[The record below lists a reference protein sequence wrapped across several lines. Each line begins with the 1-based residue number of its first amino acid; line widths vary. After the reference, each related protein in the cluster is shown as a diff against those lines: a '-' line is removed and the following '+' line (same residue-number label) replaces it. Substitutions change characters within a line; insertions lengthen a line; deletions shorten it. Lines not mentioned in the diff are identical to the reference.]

1 MKSFMVS
8 LLGLVLSVSVGAE
21 PLTKGRVWLA
31 SGQPAAGVHVR
42 LFDLTD
48 LRRSVGTTTDEAGYF
63 ALPLAT
69 VGGPALPQGFALG
82 QNYPNPF
89 NPSTI
94 IPYQI
99 PTTTHVRLE
108 VFNLLGQ
115 WLATLVDGE
124 RPAGAHTA
132 HWDATDATGRAVGAG
147 VFIYRLTSGGHTV
160 SRRMVL
166 IDGQA
171 GIPAGRSGPR
181 QPAAVGVKTEGSVYG
196 LTVAGAGLIAYVD
209 PAFRV
214 GTDQVNLVLE
224 QPGGQARMK
233 VATGGI
239 LGDVNNDGQV
249 DAFDVLYVALYS
261 KDPSITLPNNG
272 DISLGDVNGDGT
284 VDLADGLFLALYTV
298 NPSDPTLPPGIGQP
312 VDGSGDDHGD
322 TPSAATDLAVGSSR
336 SGQIETGGDVDYFRV
351 QVSES
356 GELTVH
362 TTGSLD
368 TKGQLEDSAG
378 AVLASDDDGGEGLNF
393 RIAHAVSAGT
403 YYIKVEGYNA
413 SATGSYTIH
422 ASGPVGDGPD
432 LIVASASVSD
442 NTLTPAQSFTLN
454 ATVRNQGTAAAAA
467 TTVHYYQS
475 PDATITA
482 DDAQLGTDP
491 VSGLPA
497 DHTHAVS
504 ADLTAPSSAGTYY
517 YGACVQSVPGESNTD
532 NNCSTG
538 VQVTVGSGG
547 GDDHGDTPSAATD
560 LAVGSSRSGQIE
572 TGGDVDYFRVQ
583 VSESGELTVHTTGSL
598 DTKGQLEDS
607 AGAVLASN
615 DDGGEGYNFRIA
627 HTVSAGTYYIK
638 VEGFDASTTGSYTI
652 HASGPSGDG
661 GPVNIPDANLRAV
674 IAAALGKAPNAPI
687 TEDEMA
693 TLTFLEANEKG
704 IRDLTGLEFATN
716 LIRLNLIGNSITDLA
731 PLSGLTNL
739 TTLWLDGN
747 NIADLAPLSGL
758 TNLTELGLGSNNIA
772 DLAPLSGL
780 TNLRGLWLDRNSISD
795 LAPLVAN
802 TGLGSGD
809 EVYLNDNPLSS
820 TSINTHIPAL
830 ESRGVTVHYDDDGG
844 GDDHGDTPSAATD
857 LAVGSSQSGQIETG
871 GDVDYFRVQV
881 SESGELTVHTT
892 GSLDT
897 KGQLEDSAGGVLAS
911 DDDGGE
917 GYNFRVAHTVS
928 AGTYYIKVEGYNA
941 SATGSYT
948 IHASVRGGDD
958 GPVNIPDDNLRAVI
972 AEALGKAPNAP
983 ITKDE
988 MATLTSLD
996 AAEQGIRNLA
1006 GLEFA
1011 TNLRRLGLSFNN
1023 IADVSPLEGL
1033 TNLTGLWLYA
1043 NNIADVLP
1051 LEGLTRL
1058 EILSLGSNSIAD
1070 VSPLEGLTRLE
1081 ILSLST
1087 NSIADVSPLEGLTN
1101 LRILYLRANNIA
1113 NVSPLEGLTNLLDL
1127 YLSANNIADVSP
1139 LEGLTRLET
1148 MNLES
1153 NIIADVSPLVRLTNL
1168 IELDLRGNPLSV
1180 ASINVHIAALIR
1192 RGTTVHFESFRQGD
1206 FDIELVYLDHFTEF
1220 QKRVVEYAAR
1230 RWMAILPEDLQDI
1243 EFNRSVSGP
1252 CFDHSFTISR
1262 GERIDDLRIYVTHVP
1277 NDLPDFVAG
1286 IAGPR
1291 LIRVDSGQTIVGCL
1305 ALRPVHRLS
1314 GLFRELALH
1323 EMGHVFGVGTL
1334 WNRFGFLQ
1342 ARFGD
1347 THFNGPRAIAAFN
1360 SAGGRNYPGPKV
1372 PAEREVGAH
1381 WRGSV
1386 FETELMI
1393 PYLNGQGWLS
1403 AITVQSLADL
1413 GYSVDVTQADP
1424 YTLPAAQTSAE
1435 IASIDAWDDHLSE
1448 GLGLSTHGESELQCG
1463 VGSGAAREAIYVVNE
1478 QGAIIR
1484 TLGD

>member
-132 HWDATDATGRAVGAG
+132 QWDATDATGRAVGAG

-171 GIPAGRSGPR
+171 GIPAGRSGPM

-224 QPGGQARMK
+224 QPGGKARMK

-239 LGDVNNDGQV
+239 LGDVNNDSQV

-261 KDPSITLPNNG
+261 KDPSITLPNHG
-272 DISLGDVNGDGT
+272 DISLGDVNRDGT
-284 VDLADGLFLALYTV
+284 VDLADGLLLALYTV

-312 VDGSGDDHGD
+312 VDGGGDDHGD
-322 TPSAATDLAVGSSR
+322 TPSAATALAVGSSR

-351 QVSES
+351 QVTAS

-378 AVLASDDDGGEGLNF
+378 AVLASDDDGGDGYNF

-422 ASGPVGDGPD
+422 ASGPSGGDGPD

-482 DDAQLGTDP
+482 DDSQVGTDP
-491 VSGLPA
+491 VSGLSA
-497 DHTHAVS
+497 DHTSAVS
-504 ADLTAPSSAGTYY
+504 IDLTAPSSAGTYY
-517 YGACVQSVPGESNTD
+517 YGACVQSVSGESNTD
-532 NNCSTG
+532 NNCSPG
-538 VQVTVGSGG
+538 VQATVGSGG
-547 GDDHGDTPSAATD
+547 GDDHGDTPSAATA

-583 VSESGELTVHTTGSL
+583 VTASGELTVHTTGSL

-607 AGAVLASN
+607 AGAVLASD
-615 DDGGEGYNFRIA
+615 DDGGDGYNFRIA
-627 HTVSAGTYYIK
+627 HA
-638 VEGFDASTTGSYTI
+638 
-652 HASGPSGDG
+652 
-661 GPVNIPDANLRAV
+661 
-674 IAAALGKAPNAPI
+674 
-687 TEDEMA
+687 
-693 TLTFLEANEKG
+693 
-704 IRDLTGLEFATN
+704 
-716 LIRLNLIGNSITDLA
+716 
-731 PLSGLTNL
+731 
-739 TTLWLDGN
+739 
-747 NIADLAPLSGL
+747 
-758 TNLTELGLGSNNIA
+758 
-772 DLAPLSGL
+772 
-780 TNLRGLWLDRNSISD
+780 
-795 LAPLVAN
+795 
-802 TGLGSGD
+802 
-809 EVYLNDNPLSS
+809 
-820 TSINTHIPAL
+820 
-830 ESRGVTVHYDDDGG
+830 
-844 GDDHGDTPSAATD
+844 
-857 LAVGSSQSGQIETG
+857 
-871 GDVDYFRVQV
+871 
-881 SESGELTVHTT
+881 
-892 GSLDT
+892 
-897 KGQLEDSAGGVLAS
+897 
-911 DDDGGE
+911 
-917 GYNFRVAHTVS
+917 VS

-948 IHASVRGGDD
+948 IHASGPSGGDD

-1023 IADVSPLEGL
+1023 IADVSPLAGL

-1043 NNIADVLP
+1043 NNIANVSP
-1051 LEGLTRL
+1051 LEGLTQL

-1070 VSPLEGLTRLE
+1070 VLPLAGLTRLE
-1081 ILSLST
+1081 ILFLST

-1101 LRILYLRANNIA
+1101 LIDLYLSANNIA
-1113 NVSPLEGLTNLLDL
+1113 NVSPLEGLTNLIDL
-1127 YLSANNIADVSP
+1127 YLSANNIANVSP

-1153 NIIADVSPLVRLTNL
+1153 NIIADVSSLVSLTNL

-1180 ASINVHIAALIR
+1180 ASINVHIAALVR

-1252 CFDHSFTISR
+1252 CSDRSFTISR

-1277 NDLPDFVAG
+1277 NDVPDFVAG

-1314 GLFRELALH
+1314 GRFRELALH

-1372 PAEREVGAH
+1372 PAQREVGAH

-1424 YTLPAAQTSAE
+1424 YTLPAAQTRAE
-1435 IASIDAWDDHLSE
+1435 IASINSWDDHLSE
-1448 GLGLSTHGESELQCG
+1448 GLGLSTHVESKLQCG